1 MFVIYV
7 FTISKGGVLQL
18 GSKSDQAD
26 PGSNSDQ
33 LANGVPQL
41 RSKLILDQSRISCS
55 ITVVDPSLIRVG
67 EHQPRHTGTG
77 RVFRLLKLTISYRYR
92 KSRVSATGI
101 TIDYRHRY
109 R

>member
-18 GSKSDQAD
+18 GSNSDQAD

-41 RSKLILDQSRISCS
+41 RSKLILD
-55 ITVVDPSLIRVG
+55 
-67 EHQPRHTGTG
+67 
-77 RVFRLLKLTISYRYR
+77 
-92 KSRVSATGI
+92 
-101 TIDYRHRY
+101 
-109 R
+109 